1 MPRSV
6 AKTLGMTGTVT
17 TERLRE
23 LAAFRV
29 EQGCAISLYLGF
41 DPSTS
46 ATIPAASVKFNS
58 LLDEAQKSA
67 FATRRELTHDQKL
80 GLQSDFDRI
89 RTFLTEGFDRSGVH
103 GVAIFADGLDNVWSV
118 NPLSET
124 VPDDARVGPDFYV
137 APLVPLVG
145 RGNGAIVA
153 VIDRERGLLFVLKN
167 GRLEALAD
175 LTEEQPARHDQGGWS
190 QARFQRHIDELARDH
205 LRTVAEDLDKQLRS
219 GIARHVVVVGPEA
232 ARSDFEGLLSQEAKS
247 AVIGMTSG
255 EGWASPSELLELAVP
270 FIEQARLA
278 EETEILERW
287 QAEAGRNGRAA
298 AGWDE
303 TLESA
308 SDGRVEILLFQQGI
322 QRQAYQCPK
331 CGRAQ
336 AVDGACPLDGTHME
350 ARDDGVDLAVH
361 RTLAHGGD
369 VHSLPRERPELEPA
383 EGIAA
388 LLRF

>member
-6 AKTLGMTGTVT
+6 AKNLGMTGTVT

-46 ATIPAASVKFNS
+46 ATIPAAGVKFNS

-89 RTFLTEGFDRSGVH
+89 RTFLTEEFDRSGVH
-103 GVAIFADGLDNVWSV
+103 GVAIFAAGLDNFWTVV
-118 NPLSET
+118 PLSET
-124 VPDDARVGPDFYV
+124 VPDDTRVAPDFYV

-167 GRLEALAD
+167 GRLAPLAD
-175 LTEEQPARHDQGGWS
+175 LTEEQPGRHDQGGWS
-190 QARFQRHIDELARDH
+190 QARFQRHIDELVRDH
-205 LRTVAEDLDKQLRS
+205 LRTVADDLDKQLRR
-219 GIARHVVVVGPEA
+219 GIARHVVVIGPEE

-255 EGWASPSELLELAVP
+255 EGHASPTEFLELALP
-270 FIEQARLA
+270 FIEQVRLA

-298 AGWDE
+298 AGWEE

-350 ARDDGVDLAVH
+350 PRDDGVDVAVH

-369 VHSLPRERPELEPA
+369 VHSLTRERAELEPA